1 MGDDRPRQGRC
12 WPLAAALAAGAL
24 AAAAAELGEVAGRV
38 SALATPLIALSLAA
52 LWALAASGSPA
63 ARLAGLLWGLAAVL
77 LSHRWLLWLHPLGWI
92 GVPAPLS
99 LPLCLALWG
108 FCALAGGAL
117 VQLWLVLVR
126 RAGPLRASTALAA
139 SCLWGLAEVL
149 LARGPLFW
157 IGLAGASLPGDRPL
171 AGLAAYGGAGLV
183 TAAQLL
189 LGWCLWRLLAA
200 GARRRRWLLLT
211 LALVLLSHGLGLQ
224 ALSRAAPGAAAG
236 AAAGAPA
243 GPQTEPL
250 LLLQPAIPT
259 REKGQFQQQRRLL
272 SQLLAAGL
280 AAASPGPEQAV
291 SLLLPEGSLPAGQE
305 LPQPAPV
312 ELLRGGVRREGE
324 GQRSSVLRFAPGGLE
339 SVGWVDKRRVVP
351 LGEWVP
357 GGSWLRWSGLSA
369 VGGVD
374 PGAPERLLSRPGGA
388 IGVAICYEIADGA
401 ALVQASRQGAVWL
414 LASANLDPYP
424 ALLRRQFLAL
434 ARLRAIE
441 SGRWLVSVANTGP
454 SAVVDDTGRVRQ
466 ELPGTGAGTFRV
478 RVEHREGLTGYG
490 RWGEAPLGVG
500 LMLALLLRA
509 RGRGG

>member
-1 MGDDRPRQGRC
+1 MGDDRPRQGRW
-12 WPLAAALAAGAL
+12 WPLAAASAAGAL
-24 AAAAAELGEVAGRV
+24 AAAGAELGAAEGRV
-38 SALATPLIALSLAA
+38 SVLSTPLIALALAA
-52 LWALAASGSPA
+52 LWALAARGGPA
-63 ARLAGLLWGLAAVL
+63 ARFTGLLWGLAAVL
-77 LSHRWLLWLHPLGWI
+77 LSHRWLLWLHPLDWI

-126 RAGPLRASTALAA
+126 RAGPLRISTALAA

-183 TAAQLL
+183 TAVQLL

-200 GARRRRWLLLT
+200 GALRRRWLLLT
-211 LALVLLSHGLGLQ
+211 LALVLLSHGLGLH
-224 ALSRAAPGAAAG
+224 ALSRASTG
-236 AAAGAPA
+236 GAP
-243 GPQTEPL
+243 ERL
-250 LLLQPAIPT
+250 LLLQPSIPT
-259 REKGQFQQQRRLL
+259 REKGQFRQQRRLL
-272 SQLLAAGL
+272 SQLLAAGA
-280 AAASPGPEQAV
+280 AAASSGPEQAV

-312 ELLRGGVRREGE
+312 ELLSGGFRREGE
-324 GQRSSVLRFAPGGLE
+324 GLRSSVLRFAPGGLE
-339 SVGWVDKRRVVP
+339 PVGWVDKRRVVP

-374 PGAPERLLSRPGGA
+374 PGAADRLLPRPGGA

-454 SAVVDDTGRVRQ
+454 SAVVDDSGRVRQ
-466 ELPGTGAGTFRV
+466 ELPGTGAATFPV
-478 RVEHREGLTGYG
+478 WVEHRQGLTGYG
-490 RWGEAPLGVG
+490 RWGEAPLGAA
-500 LMLALLLRA
+500 LALALLLRA
-509 RGRGG
+509 RSRGG

>member
-1 MGDDRPRQGRC
+1 
-12 WPLAAALAAGAL
+12 
-24 AAAAAELGEVAGRV
+24 
-38 SALATPLIALSLAA
+38 
-52 LWALAASGSPA
+52 
-63 ARLAGLLWGLAAVL
+63 
-77 LSHRWLLWLHPLGWI
+77 
-92 GVPAPLS
+92 
-99 LPLCLALWG
+99 
-108 FCALAGGAL
+108 
-117 VQLWLVLVR
+117 VQLWLALVR
-126 RAGPLRASTALAA
+126 RAGPLRISTALAA
-139 SCLWGLAEVL
+139 SGLWGLAEVL

-157 IGLAGASLPGDRPL
+157 IGLAGGSLPGDRPL

-183 TAAQLL
+183 AAVQLL
-189 LGWCLWRLLAA
+189 LGWCLWRLFSA
-200 GARRRRWLLLT
+200 GATRWRWLLFT
-211 LALVLLSHGLGLQ
+211 LALVLLSHGLGLH
-224 ALSRAAPGAAAG
+224 ALRGAVAGGAG
-236 AAAGAPA
+236 AAAAATAP
-243 GPQTEPL
+243 QEERL

-259 REKGQFQQQRRLL
+259 REKGQFRQQRRLL
-272 SQLLAAGL
+272 TQLLAAGS
-280 AAASPGPEQAV
+280 AAAAPGPEEAV

-312 ELLRGGVRREGE
+312 ELLSGGFRREGE
-324 GQRSSVLRFAPGGLE
+324 GLRSSVLRFAPGGLE
-339 SVGWVDKRRVVP
+339 PLGWVDKRRVVP

-357 GGSWLRWSGLSA
+357 GGAWLRWSGLSA

-374 PGAPERLLSRPGGA
+374 PGAAERLLSRPGGA

-466 ELPGTGAGTFRV
+466 ELPGTAAGTLAV
-478 RVEHREGLTGYG
+478 RVEHRQGLTGYG

-500 LMLALLLRA
+500 LTLALLLRA
-509 RGRGG
+509 RGRRG